1 MIEKSKFVGCFKGL
15 AIGDALAAS
24 YEGGPVERLIWRFL
38 GRTKTGQRRYTD
50 DTQMSIDIAQSFLT
64 HKHIDQ
70 THLAHTFAHS
80 YKWSRG
86 YGPSAASLLKGIK
99 NGQSWESLNRKKFSQ
114 GSMGNGAAMR
124 APIAALCCLGCEES
138 LNEYV
143 HKSAEITHAHPL
155 AIEGAQLIA
164 KATHLSMRGVET
176 IGILQTLCASAVD
189 PVYQLKLRKCLDY
202 MVDAKAH
209 SLALVKKEF
218 GNGMLATE
226 SCITALYFAF
236 TYRRQSFSDMVQAIC
251 DLGGDADTIAAMA
264 GAIWGACNGGLSM
277 IEYDNRIEDLT
288 LVEQLA
294 GQIYLHYQERI
305 ESIN

>member
-24 YEGGPVERLIWRFL
+24 YEGGPVERLLWRFL

-64 HKHIDQ
+64 QKHMDQ
-70 THLAHTFAHS
+70 THLAHTFAQS
-80 YKWSRG
+80 YRWSRG

-99 NGQSWESLNRKKFSQ
+99 SGQSWESLNRKKFAQ

-124 APIAALCCLGCEES
+124 APIAALCCLGCEDTLS
-138 LNEYV
+138 DYV
-143 HKSAEITHAHPL
+143 HKSAEITHAHPE
-155 AIEGAQLIA
+155 AIEGALLIA
-164 KATHLSMRGVET
+164 NATRLSLKDVES
-176 IGILQTLCASAVD
+176 IGILQALCAGAVA
-189 PVYQLKLRKCLDY
+189 PIYKFRLSKCLDY
-202 MVDAKAH
+202 VVSGKA
-209 SLALVKKEF
+209 LPMQFIKTEF
-218 GNGMLATE
+218 GNGMLASE

-264 GAIWGACNGGLSM
+264 CAIWGACNGGLSM
-277 IEYDNRIEDLT
+277 IEYDNRIENLA

-294 GQIYLHYQERI
+294 GQIYLHYQDRI
-305 ESIN
+305 G